1 MSNSDRRQFM
11 KVGAA
16 AAIAA
21 VAFPEVMQGADG
33 ESPSKAVTGGVPAPH
48 DVTRTLA
55 RYVVNARYEDLPAN
69 VRREGTRTLL
79 NWVGVAV
86 GGSGHEAVER
96 ATSALAPFSGP
107 KQASLLGRR
116 DRFDVMNAAFIN
128 GVSSHVFD
136 FDDTHLNT
144 AIHPGAPVMCAI
156 LALSEY
162 QPVSGKDFL
171 TALVLGIETECRIGN
186 AVSPGHRERGW
197 HITGVTGV
205 FGAAA
210 AAGRILKLS
219 EQQMIYAFG
228 LAASQPVGLLESHG
242 SMSKAFIPGRAGA
255 NGLFGALLAS
265 KNFTTADEM
274 ISGKW
279 TWSPAISSK
288 QDYREITE
296 GLGQRFEAALN
307 TYKPFSCGVYTHPAI
322 DAAIRLRNQHRLTA
336 DQIEAI
342 DLRVNSRVIDATG
355 IKAPKIGLEGKFS
368 VYHTVAVAII
378 NGAAGEKQFSDQ
390 AVLDPQTVLLRQRVT
405 ATIDPA
411 IMRDQVDMTI
421 TLKDGQKL
429 HQYIEHVVG
438 SVQAPM
444 TDAQLETKFS
454 DLVNGILPKARVRQ
468 LMDTCWQVERLSTAD
483 TIAKAAVPN

>member
-1 MSNSDRRQFM
+1 MGNSNRRNFL
-11 KVGAA
+11 KISAA
-16 AAIAA
+16 AAVGATA
-21 VAFPEVMQGADG
+21 LAGRSQGADG
-33 ESPSKAVTGGVPAPH
+33 ESSPAKSETGGVPAPR

-55 RYVVNARYEDLPAN
+55 RYLVNARYEDLPAN
-69 VRREGTRTLL
+69 VRREGTRTLV

-96 ATSALAPFSGP
+96 AASALGPFSGP

-116 DRFDVMNAAFIN
+116 ERFDIMNAAFIN

-144 AIHPGAPVMCAI
+144 AIHPAAPVMSAI

-171 TALVLGIETECRIGN
+171 TALVLGVETECRIGN
-186 AVSPGHRERGW
+186 AISPGHRDRGW

-210 AAGRILKLS
+210 ATSKLLKLS
-219 EQQMIYAFG
+219 EEQTIWAFG

-265 KNFTTADEM
+265 KNFTSADEM
-274 ISGKW
+274 MAGKW
-279 TWSPAISSK
+279 TWATAISSK

-307 TYKPFSCGVYTHPAI
+307 TYKPFSCAY
-322 DAAIRLRNQHRLTA
+322 L
-336 DQIEAI
+336 
-342 DLRVNSRVIDATG
+342 
-355 IKAPKIGLEGKFS
+355 AP
-368 VYHTVAVAII
+368 T
-378 NGAAGEKQFSDQ
+378 
-390 AVLDPQTVLLRQRVT
+390 
-405 ATIDPA
+405 
-411 IMRDQVDMTI
+411 
-421 TLKDGQKL
+421 
-429 HQYIEHVVG
+429 
-438 SVQAPM
+438 
-444 TDAQLETKFS
+444 
-454 DLVNGILPKARVRQ
+454 
-468 LMDTCWQVERLSTAD
+468 
-483 TIAKAAVPN
+483 